1 MSDKN
6 PTLEPAPVRVV
17 APGRVLGTVTVDIVE
32 VAGEL
37 RYRARTEPAVSLE
50 VPAEVLFVMQQLLVT
65 VATMG
70 VAPDTDADTDTDD
83 DG

>member
-1 MSDKN
+1 MSAKN

-32 VAGEL
+32 VSGEF

-50 VPAEVLFVMQQLLVT
+50 VRAEVLFVLRELLVT
-65 VATMG
+65 VATLG
-70 VAPDTDADTDTDD
+70 VAPDTDADTDTDS